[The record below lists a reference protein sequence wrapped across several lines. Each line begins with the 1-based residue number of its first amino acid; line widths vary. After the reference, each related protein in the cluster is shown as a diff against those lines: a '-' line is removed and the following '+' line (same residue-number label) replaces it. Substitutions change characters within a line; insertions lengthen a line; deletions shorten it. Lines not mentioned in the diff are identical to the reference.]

1 MLVLSRHEG
10 EGVVVPDLDLAIHI
24 LKVAGGRIQIG
35 IRAPDCIR
43 VLRSELVERTEKMV
57 REQPTP
63 YAQHEL
69 RNRLNQANLALAI
82 AEKHL
87 ERGDSSKAET
97 ALQSA
102 LFKMASES
110 DRRMQQPF
118 AEGCSNLRVLLVEDN
133 NNESSLL
140 AEVLQ
145 LSGVDVEV
153 ACNGF
158 EAIKKLNQRI
168 PAMVLLD
175 MHMPKCDGPTM
186 IKKIRC
192 DPRFDKIVIYA
203 VTGSSARD
211 IEIRHGNMGIRRWF
225 QKPAQSSE
233 LVQAIRNECSTESS
247 VLSIT

>member
-1 MLVLSRHEG
+1 MLVLSRREG

-35 IRAPDCIR
+35 IQAPDCIR
-43 VLRSELVERTEKMV
+43 VLRSELVERAEKMV
-57 REQPTP
+57 REQTTP
-63 YAQHEL
+63 FAQHEL
-69 RNRLNQANLALAI
+69 RNRLNQANLALVI

-87 ERGDSSKAET
+87 ECGDSSKAET

-102 LFKMASES
+102 LFNMASES
-110 DRRMQQPF
+110 DRRLKEPLAVDCTHLQ
-118 AEGCSNLRVLLVEDN
+118 VLLVEDN

-140 AEVLQ
+140 AEVLR

-158 EAIKKLNQRI
+158 EAIKKLNHRI
-168 PAMVLLD
+168 PEVVLLD
-175 MHMPKCDGPTM
+175 MHMPKCDGPTT

-192 DPRFDKIVIYA
+192 NPRFDKIALYA
-203 VTGSSARD
+203 VSGATAND

-225 QKPAQSSE
+225 QKPVQASE
-233 LVQAIRNECSTESS
+233 LVQAIRDECSTRSS
-247 VLSIT
+247 ASKK